1 MQQQVVQQ
9 VISVGWVGLGGCIGS
24 ILRYLVS
31 GWVQRLAD
39 TPLFPYGTLSVNVV
53 GCLTIGLLGGLADN
67 AGMLSPST
75 RLFLLV
81 GVLGGFTTFST
92 FGYETMALLRDKAMS
107 AAFLYVGLHLL
118 LGFGAVALGYGL
130 STLKG

>member
-1 MQQQVVQQ
+1 MRQ
-9 VISVGWVGLGGCIGS
+9 IILVGLGGFAGS

-31 GWVQRLAD
+31 GWVQRLVD
-39 TPLFPYGTLSVNVV
+39 TPFFPYGTLSVNVL
-53 GCLTIGLLGGLADN
+53 GCLAIGLLGGWADN
-67 AGMLSPST
+67 AGLFSPSA

-92 FGYETMALLRDKAMS
+92 FGYETMAMLRDKAML

-130 STLKG
+130 SNLKG

>member
-1 MQQQVVQQ
+1 MQQ
-9 VISVGWVGLGGCIGS
+9 IIIVGLGGFIGS

-39 TPLFPYGTLSVNVV
+39 SPTFGYGTLSVNAL
-53 GCLTIGLLGGLADN
+53 GCLLIGLLGGWADN
-67 AGMLSPST
+67 AGLLGPST

-81 GVLGGFTTFST
+81 GVLGGFTTFSA
-92 FGYETMALLRDKAMS
+92 FGYETMALLRDKAMLS
-107 AAFLYVGLHLL
+107 ALLYVGLHLL

>member
-1 MQQQVVQQ
+1 MRQIAQQL
-9 VISVGWVGLGGCIGS
+9 ISIGLVGLGGCIGS

-31 GWVQRLAD
+31 GWVQRWAD

-67 AGMLSPST
+67 AGLLGSST

-92 FGYETMALLRDKAMS
+92 FGYETMALLRDRAMF
-107 AAFLYVGLHLL
+107 AAFLYVALHLL

>member
-1 MQQQVVQQ
+1 MRQIVPQM
-9 VISVGWVGLGGCIGS
+9 ISIGLVGLGGFAGS

-31 GWVQRLAD
+31 GWVQGLAD
-39 TPLFPYGTLSVNVV
+39 TTFLSFGTLGVNVI
-53 GCLTIGLLGGLADN
+53 GCLAIGLLGGLADN
-67 AGMLSPST
+67 AGLLGPST

-92 FGYETMALLRDKAMS
+92 FGYETMALLRDRAML
-107 AAFLYVGLHLL
+107 AAFLYVGLHLF

-130 STLKG
+130 SNLKG

>member
-1 MQQQVVQQ
+1 MWQ
-9 VISVGWVGLGGCIGS
+9 IMIVGLGGFVGS
-24 ILRYLVS
+24 IFRYLVS

-39 TPLFPYGTLSVNVV
+39 SPTFGYGTLSINVL
-53 GCLTIGLLGGLADN
+53 GCLTIGLLGGWADN
-67 AGMLSPST
+67 AGLLGPSM

-92 FGYETMALLRDKAMS
+92 FGYETMALLRDKAML
-107 AAFLYVGLHLL
+107 AALLYIGLHLL
-118 LGFGAVALGYGL
+118 LGLGAVALGYGL